1 MYLLLFET
9 YKILMMKK
17 NSTTKTMSF
26 VKLSITMILSVLFTF
41 SSNSI
46 FAHRVI
52 SYTPPCV
59 LTGQTV
65 TISTI
70 VTATDVTTWYHWQYR
85 VNVPGS
91 APGPWIFLDGSPT
104 GLPVNNTINGTVFVV
119 SNANRVSGINDYC
132 YDLIIAN
139 ATTALNNIEL
149 RVLMG
154 AGADPE
160 IVTSPVWNGDDQAT
174 TEAKSIQIRVKPAA
188 ENCFTSCTDNILVL
202 NPPSSPSTPIEDF
215 YGGFESGTLN
225 FAGVNGNG
233 SSITAQTDYTL
244 WTSGFPSSNYY
255 SVVNH
260 ADTMIYLATPFAP
273 HTGRD
278 MLVINE
284 SSDNTNRF
292 WYKTLVAPTS
302 PTQLYYAGP
311 LTFKVWVS
319 KVNAGPTPEFALY
332 VNGTNNSNVVSNIS
346 TVAVT
351 MTTTAGQ
358 PGNDPGDW
366 VQYTLSVVV
375 PPNTYKK
382 LEVGLRGNSS
392 TGSSFAVDDICF
404 VAPQAGIVP
413 LTLTALTAT
422 YNNGVTN
429 LSWGTEQESNTGY
442 FVVEHSTDGVHFSP
456 LANIMAAGYSNHT
469 LAYKFVDNKTK
480 AGQNFYRIKAMD
492 KDGSYQYSNIASVNV
507 KLKGLF
513 VTGVYPSPFSDKV
526 NISVSSE
533 NNSNATVTLLD
544 YTGKKI
550 ASKNAVISKGVT
562 VISLDNLG
570 SLSGGIYMVRVQA
583 GDVTLVQKVVK

>member
-1 MYLLLFET
+1 MKQISTSEPKKTLKLYLSMFVTAVLMLFATST
-9 YKILMMKK
+9 Y
-17 NSTTKTMSF
+17 
-26 VKLSITMILSVLFTF
+26 
-41 SSNSI
+41 
-46 FAHRVI
+46 AHRVI

-65 TISTI
+65 TVSTI
-70 VTATDVTTWYHWQYR
+70 VTATDNTTWYHWQYR

-91 APGPWIFLDGSPT
+91 APGPWIFLAGNPT
-104 GLPVNNTINGTVFVV
+104 GLPVNNTINGTVFAV
-119 SNANRVSGINDYC
+119 SNANRVSGISDFC
-132 YDLIIAN
+132 YDLTIAN

-202 NPPSSPSTPIEDF
+202 NPPSSSSTPVEDF

-233 SSITAQTDYTL
+233 SSVTAQTDYTL

-260 ADTMIYLATPFAP
+260 ADTMIYLATAFAP
-273 HTGRD
+273 HSGRD
-278 MLVINE
+278 MLVINQ
-284 SSDNTNRF
+284 SSDNTSRF

-319 KVNAGPTPEFALY
+319 KVNGDATPEFALY
-332 VNGTNNSNVVSNIS
+332 VNGTDNSNTVSNIS

-358 PGNDPGDW
+358 PGNNAGDW

-375 PPNTYKK
+375 PPNTFKQ
-382 LEVGLRGNSS
+382 LEVGLRGNSTS
-392 TGSSFAVDDICF
+392 GSSFAVDDICF

-442 FVVEHSTDGVHFSP
+442 FVVEHSTDGINFSA
-456 LANIMAAGYSNHT
+456 LANLMAAGYSNHSI
-469 LAYKFVDNKTK
+469 AYKFADNKTM

-492 KDGSYQYSNIASVNV
+492 KDGSYQYSNIASVYV

-513 VTGVYPSPFSDKV
+513 VTGVYPSPFSDKI

-533 NNSNATVTLLD
+533 SSSNATVSLFD

-550 ASKNAVISKGVT
+550 ASQNAAIAKGVT
-562 VISLDNLG
+562 IVSLENLG
-570 SLSGGIYMVRVQA
+570 RLPGGIYMVRVQA
-583 GDVTLVQKVVK
+583 GNVTLVQKVVK